1 MKKLELNEDKCHKMH
16 LGAKR
21 KTCPDTHVHGELIKE
36 VDKDKYLGDVIS
48 KDGKLDKNINSRVGK
63 LIGVSAQI
71 MNILKELSLG
81 KFHFDIAL
89 SLRQSIFLPVLLLN
103 SETWFNITKK
113 NIEDLEMMD
122 HNLLRKIMDAPSKTP
137 IAALYLELGC
147 LPIRYLIMYK
157 RVMYLFHILQLQET
171 HLVSQ
176 VFSSQMKSPSKGEG
190 RTFLNR

>member
-1 MKKLELNEDKCHKMH
+1 M
-16 LGAKR
+16 
-21 KTCPDTHVHGELIKE
+21 
-36 VDKDKYLGDVIS
+36 
-48 KDGKLDKNINSRVGK
+48 
-63 LIGVSAQI
+63 IGVSAQI